1 MAYLNPRAP
10 EGAGAATAHTALR
23 APKAEDGERVWRLIA
38 DCPPLDRNSLY
49 CNLLQCTDFADT
61 CILAEKGD
69 DLVGWVSAYRP
80 PNDPGALF
88 VWQVAVHEK
97 ARGEGLAQRM
107 IENLAARH
115 DENGVTK
122 IKATITKDNR
132 SSWKLFESIARNLS
146 APLVSEER
154 YKENE
159 HFGGRHETE
168 YLVTIGPF
176 GALRRS

>member
-1 MAYLNPRAP
+1 MAYLNPSAL
-10 EGAGAATAHTALR
+10 EGAGTATAHIAMR

-38 DCPPLDRNSLY
+38 ECPPLDQNSLY

-61 CILAEKGD
+61 CILAEMGD

-80 PNDPGALF
+80 PNEPDALF
-88 VWQVAVHEK
+88 VWQVAVHESG
-97 ARGEGLAQRM
+97 RGKGLAQKM
-107 IENLAARH
+107 IEKLAARH

-154 YKENE
+154 FKDDE

-168 YLVTIGPF
+168 FLVTIGPF
-176 GALRRS
+176 GAFSRT